1 MKSLTPPCRVQGEFV
16 RLNMSWC
23 VPWRVRESSVCV
35 GVARVGGSGVCA
47 RERVCVRR
55 NARVSV
61 APWACPARRRRVF
74 GRSEFRSRGRE
85 READSAVITS

>member
-1 MKSLTPPCRVQGEFV
+1 MP
-16 RLNMSWC
+16 WC
-23 VPWRVRESSVCV
+23 VPWRVRESSVCI

-47 RERVCVRR
+47 RERVCVLERTCQCH
-55 NARVSV
+55 AVGVPGV
-61 APWACPARRRRVF
+61 AASCV

>member
-35 GVARVGGSGVCA
+35 GVARVGGS
-47 RERVCVRR
+47 RVCT
-55 NARVSV
+55 
-61 APWACPARRRRVF
+61 
-74 GRSEFRSRGRE
+74 RE
-85 READSAVITS
+85 RESVSPWARLRVHGAVVSHAERDVFRSVGRAGRLAPR

>member
-35 GVARVGGSGVCA
+35 GVARVDGSGVCA
-47 RERVCVRR
+47 RERVC
-55 NARVSV
+55 AGTHVSV
-61 APWACPARRRRVF
+61 SRPARRRRVLDAASSGLGVAS
-74 GRSEFRSRGRE
+74 GRL
-85 READSAVITS
+85 TPP